1 MPNGNRMEGFMSIF
15 KKSSKLENVCYD
27 IRGKIVDEAAR
38 LEEEGHQILK
48 LNTGNPAPFG
58 LKAPDE
64 ILKDMI
70 LNLPNTQ
77 GYSDSKGLFS
87 ARKAVMQYYQQKG
100 IKDVDINDIYLGNG
114 ASELIQMSM
123 NGLLNSGDEI
133 LIPAPDYPL
142 WTASVNLSSGHAVHY
157 LCDEESGWLPDI
169 EDIKNKITS
178 NTKGIVVINPN
189 NPTGAVY
196 PREILRSIVEIAEQ
210 HKLIIFSDEIYEKI
224 IYDDLSHIH
233 LASMTEDVP
242 VITFGGLSKAYRIAG
257 FRVGWMMICGNKNMI
272 TDYIEGLNILA
283 GMRLCSNVPGQSIIQ
298 TALGGYQSIN
308 EFIVPKGRLYEQR
321 EYSYKMVNS
330 IPGLSCTKAQG
341 AFYSFVKLDT
351 EKFNLTDDRR
361 FVYDLLV
368 ATKILVV
375 QGTGFNWP
383 KPDHFRLVFL
393 PNLSDLETAFEK
405 MEDFLKHYRQD

>member
-169 EDIKNKITS
+169 EDIKNKITP

-196 PREILRSIVEIAEQ
+196 PREILRSIVEIA
-210 HKLIIFSDEIYEKI
+210 
-224 IYDDLSHIH
+224 
-233 LASMTEDVP
+233 
-242 VITFGGLSKAYRIAG
+242 
-257 FRVGWMMICGNKNMI
+257 
-272 TDYIEGLNILA
+272 
-283 GMRLCSNVPGQSIIQ
+283 
-298 TALGGYQSIN
+298 
-308 EFIVPKGRLYEQR
+308 
-321 EYSYKMVNS
+321 
-330 IPGLSCTKAQG
+330 
-341 AFYSFVKLDT
+341 
-351 EKFNLTDDRR
+351 
-361 FVYDLLV
+361 
-368 ATKILVV
+368 
-375 QGTGFNWP
+375 
-383 KPDHFRLVFL
+383 
-393 PNLSDLETAFEK
+393 
-405 MEDFLKHYRQD
+405 